1 MLFFKIIFKKN
12 QYQYTK
18 NKILE
23 SKLANSAKKKEVVF
37 NLKNEGIYV
46 SDTITLGQYRSIVL
60 FLFNS
65 TRGGHTPGT

>member
-1 MLFFKIIFKKN
+1 M
-12 QYQYTK
+12 
-18 NKILE
+18 LE
-23 SKLANSAKKKEVVF
+23 SKLANSAKKK
-37 NLKNEGIYV
+37 KNYV

>member
-1 MLFFKIIFKKN
+1 MACMLFFKIIKKKIN
-12 QYQYTK
+12 TNTRYTK
-18 NKILE
+18 NKMLE
-23 SKLANSAKKKEVVF
+23 SKLANSAKKK
-37 NLKNEGIYV
+37 KYV